1 MEEKKQAVCDAMM
14 EVLKLTSLVEGA
26 GNPLTELKYY
36 KDAAGEYVRPIFK
49 DGTGLNGYY
58 DICVTMD
65 SPTAMITDIV
75 AQFVRRY

>member
-1 MEEKKQAVCDAMM
+1 MEEKKQAVCDAML
-14 EVLKLTSLVEGA
+14 EALKLTSLCEG

-36 KDAAGEYVRPIFK
+36 KDDAGEFVRPIFK

>member
-14 EVLKLTSLVEGA
+14 EVLKLTALVEGS
-26 GNPLTELKYY
+26 GNPLVELKYY
-36 KDAAGEYVRPIFK
+36 KDNAGEFVRPIFA
-49 DGTGLNGYY
+49 DGTGENGYY

-65 SPTAMITDIV
+65 SETAMIVDIV